1 MKLSAAMTGITP
13 SSSFAGEVSGDD
25 YILALDCSTDGSA
38 TSPADY
44 DVATVHVSNYGA
56 ELSPETDSSRFYY
69 EGYTSMKKSTS
80 RKFKPVGKRLMGD
93 AFQDFICSHAIKYGK
108 GSAVVRD
115 YVYFCVLTGKG
126 EKGKVLILVN
136 NDGAAESGAIGD
148 IDAELQVIGVP
159 EEYTY
164 SAGTGG

>member
-1 MKLSAAMTGITP
+1 MIISWRWTALPTAA
-13 SSSFAGEVSGDD
+13 
-25 YILALDCSTDGSA
+25 A

-56 ELSPETDSSRFYY
+56 ELSPETDSSQFYY

-108 GSAVVRD
+108 GSDVVRD

-148 IDAELQVIGVP
+148 IDVELRSSVCRMSIPTPLPDCEVNDH
-159 EEYTY
+159 
-164 SAGTGG
+164 GGNHQRAPL

>member
-1 MKLSAAMTGITP
+1 MKLSEAMNGITP
-13 SSSFAGEVSGDD
+13 STSFAGEVTGDD
-25 YILALDCSTDGSA
+25 FILALDCSDDGSA
-38 TSPADY
+38 ASPADY

-56 ELSPETDSSRFYY
+56 ELSPETDSNNFYY
-69 EGYTSMKKSTS
+69 EGYTAMKKSTS
-80 RKFKPVGKRLMGD
+80 RKFKAVGKRLMGD

-108 GSAVVRD
+108 GSAVVRG
-115 YVYFCVLTGKG
+115 YVYFCALTGKG

-148 IDAELQVIGVP
+148 IDVELQVIGVP

-164 SAGTGG
+164 SAT